1 MSTSTNIIPQLYAKG
16 SFEAYAPF
24 DTVVDASAFYTVEDT
39 VTPAQML
46 ARKIDLYATVW
57 EPAGAD
63 DADYQQQLSALTNL
77 NGAIIVLSS
86 KNGSDVYVPST
97 HIKSFPL
104 VDGVI
109 YEHLCIITDCGA
121 VPPAF
126 KDVLNS
132 GIDHF
137 NNYMK
142 DNYGLANPRTVLG
155 TIQTRGY
162 VSKDQADAWENTRQ
176 QQIQSNPSDLI
187 RLNAALATIAQQTA
201 YIAELED
208 ALKAKATAAESTS
221 STDST
226 DNTSDDTKK

>member
-1 MSTSTNIIPQLYAKG
+1 MSTTTNIIPQLYAKG
-16 SFEAYAPF
+16 SFEAFPPF
-24 DTVVDASAFYTVEDT
+24 DSVVSPSAFYTVQST

-46 ARKIDLYATVW
+46 AKQIDLFKTVW
-57 EPAGAD
+57 EPAGASE
-63 DADYQQQLSALTNL
+63 ADYQQQLNALQNL
-77 NGAIIVLSS
+77 DGAIIVLSS
-86 KNGSDVYVPST
+86 KNAPDVYVPST
-97 HIKSFPL
+97 YIKSYPL

-132 GIDHF
+132 AIDHF

-142 DNYGLANPRTVLG
+142 DNCGLNSPRTVLG

-162 VSKDQADAWENTRQ
+162 VPREQAEAWENTRQ
-176 QQIQSNPSDLI
+176 QQIKSNPSDLI
-187 RLNAALATIAQQTA
+187 LLNNALALNAQQAA

-208 ALKAKATAAESTS
+208 ALKTKASS
-221 STDST
+221 STT
-226 DNTSDDTKK
+226 EEKK

>member
-1 MSTSTNIIPQLYAKG
+1 MSATTNIIPQLYAKG
-16 SFEAYAPF
+16 SFEAYPPF
-24 DTVVDASAFYTVEDT
+24 DSVVDPAAFYTVEDT

-46 ARKIDLYATVW
+46 ARKTDLFKTVW
-57 EPAGAD
+57 EPAGATD
-63 DADYQQQLSALTNL
+63 VDYQQQLSALRNI
-77 NGAIIVLSS
+77 NGAVIVLSS
-86 KNGSDVYVPST
+86 KNAPDVYVPST

-121 VPPAF
+121 VPPGF

-132 GIDHF
+132 AIDHF

-142 DNYGLANPRTVLG
+142 DNCGLTNPRTSLG

-162 VSKDQADAWENTRQ
+162 VPKEQAEAWENTRQ
-176 QQIQSNPSDLI
+176 QQIKENPSDLI
-187 RLNAALATIAQQTA
+187 RLNDALAINAQQAA

-208 ALKAKATAAESTS
+208 ALKAKVTTA
-221 STDST
+221 
-226 DNTSDDTKK
+226 SDDEAKK